1 MKKPFSIL
9 IFSLCTM
16 TIAMAQTQSKKNSDI
31 SMPEGYDMPNS
42 KRVIVEIKPKSV
54 PNAQSLSAYAKAFE
68 TPASLPRYS
77 DVVMRSLPVREGVK
91 NNTFTAMD
99 NFHVTRLEWTL
110 SMSDKHIAKVIA
122 SGRYFGGMFGSA
134 NEDPAAKVYGQLDL
148 AGKNVTLK
156 HHRAWKQV
164 PSVGCMNNP
173 DFLKFQV
180 EEATKYIKAGATSMQ
195 RDEPESQT
203 SAYMIGACFC
213 SHCVTKFNKWLST
226 NISQNDLAANGVT
239 DLKSFNYKQYLI
251 DKKAPVGDDF
261 SKWEGGKLKEWY
273 LKFQSQT
280 NIDYL
285 KSLHEGINK
294 AKGAHYP
301 MSCNNTSFQNWSAAY
316 SFADYGYSEMI
327 MRTAI
332 PERIYERAYVA
343 RSQGRLQV
351 YSIPKMIGADVIP
364 EDVRY
369 KTNRRVVA
377 TAYAVG
383 SIMSVPWDTYEQTPS
398 GSDRYFGKPEQYA
411 DLFGFVRGMT
421 PYLDKYEEVCAMGKN
436 IAEQKLD
443 GKTLVS
449 GLPDKVYAFAR
460 AIPNNP
466 KADIVLHLVNW
477 NDNAQDFTLEL
488 DKKLITGDKQVKLK
502 LLTPASYSLEKHTQ
516 AEAKAQQL
524 RPKGKLFS
532 EKESTA
538 YRELVN
544 TVELPYEIKGDKIVV
559 KMHALQ
565 LWSVLVVSKK

>member
-1 MKKPFSIL
+1 MKTQL
-9 IFSLCTM
+9 VVLCLSM
-16 TIAMAQTQSKKNSDI
+16 MALGAIAQTKKNSDI
-31 SMPEGYDMPNS
+31 SMPEGYDMPNN

-54 PNAQSLSAYAKAFE
+54 PNARSLSAYAKAFE
-68 TPASLPRYS
+68 TPATLPRYS
-77 DVVMRSLPVREGVK
+77 DVVMRSLPVREGTK
-91 NNTFTAMD
+91 NNTFSAMD
-99 NFHVTRLEWTL
+99 NFHVTRLEWTNAV
-110 SMSDKHIAKVIA
+110 SDEHITKVIA

-134 NEDPAAKVYGQLDL
+134 MPMENPFCQVDL
-148 AGKNVTLK
+148 NGNKVTLK
-156 HHRAWKQV
+156 HHRAWKVV
-164 PSVGCMNNP
+164 PTVGCMNNP
-173 DFLKFQV
+173 DFLKYQLDVAKKFI
-180 EEATKYIKAGATSMQ
+180 TAGATSIQ
-195 RDEPESQT
+195 RDEPESQ
-203 SAYMIGACFC
+203 SAAHTLGACFC
-213 SHCVTKFNKWLST
+213 SHCIEKFNEWLKV
-226 NISQNDLAANGVT
+226 NASQTDLQANGVS
-239 DLKSFNYKQYLI
+239 DLKSFNYRQYLI
-251 DKKAPVGDDF
+251 DKNAPVGDDF
-261 SKWEGGKLKEWY
+261 SKWDGGKLKDWY
-273 LKFQSQT
+273 RKFQSQT
-280 NIDYL
+280 NLDYL

-294 AKGAHYP
+294 IKGAYFP
-301 MSCNNTSFQNWSAAY
+301 MSANNTSFQYWTSGYAP
-316 SFADYGYSEMI
+316 ADYGYSEMI
-327 MRTAI
+327 MQTAI

-343 RSQGRLQV
+343 RSLGKLQV
-351 YSIPKMIGADVIP
+351 YSIPKIIGDVVIP

-369 KTNRRVVA
+369 ITNRRVIA

-383 SIMSVPWDTYEQTPS
+383 SIMSVPWDTYEQTPK

-411 DLFGFVRGMT
+411 DLYGFVRGIT
-421 PYLDKYEEVCAMGKN
+421 PYLDKYEDVCASGKN

-460 AIPNNP
+460 AIPNNL

-488 DKKLITGDKQVKLK
+488 DKKLVTGDKQVKLK
-502 LLTPASYSLEKHTQ
+502 LLTPASYSLEKHIK

-532 EKESTA
+532 EKESAA